1 MLPKQILCIGE
12 ILTLKEIH
20 DEYVFPFAIYV
31 NEMGE
36 EQYAWLSDDCKTI
49 IQVD

>member
-1 MLPKQILCIGE
+1 MLPQQIQCLGE

-36 EQYAWLSDDCKTI
+36 EGIAWLSDDCKTI